1 MSSSPVPAAGCAT
14 KPNAFND
21 DELLVTVTLLLLP
34 ASTPK
39 LFNSRREWSMLTDVA
54 AVDTTE
60 TPCPAL
66 LVTSEFVTQTR
77 PPELAILIPFWVKP
91 KIAQFSI
98 PSALPLRNWTP
109 FSPVPIPLM
118 RRFLRITTSVDALAD
133 TTIPFRA
140 ADQNGSHL
148 TASAVNGDGFGNGHC
163 AVPGW
168 IQCVNFAARCRLGNC
183 AGKCL
188 AGGRAAAGVNVVSNT

>member
-133 TTIPFRA
+133 TTIPFVP
-140 ADQNGSHL
+140 L
-148 TASAVNGDGFGNGHC
+148 TRTEATCPPPPWKLHRQMS
-163 AVPGW
+163 
-168 IQCVNFAARCRLGNC
+168 CRGPC
-183 AGKCL
+183 GCR
-188 AGGRAAAGVNVVSNT
+188 G